1 MNFRFD
7 INIKLELG
15 LCETAISYLFFV
27 CKIVLSD
34 YGEESKSGPCLKK
47 PAHRL
52 YLVHIYALMTVLHKN
67 LTNALTYVKS
77 TLFTLQPS

>member
-34 YGEESKSGPCLKK
+34 YRDESKSGPCLISL
-47 PAHRL
+47 PTDFIL
-52 YLVHIYALMTVLHKN
+52 SIYMH
-67 LTNALTYVKS
+67 
-77 TLFTLQPS
+77 

>member
-7 INIKLELG
+7 INIKLESG

-34 YGEESKSGPCLKK
+34 YQEESK
-47 PAHRL
+47 
-52 YLVHIYALMTVLHKN
+52 N
-67 LTNALTYVKS
+67 LAPV
-77 TLFTLQPS
+77 

>member
-7 INIKLELG
+7 INIELELG

-34 YGEESKSGPCLKK
+34 
-47 PAHRL
+47 
-52 YLVHIYALMTVLHKN
+52 
-67 LTNALTYVKS
+67 
-77 TLFTLQPS
+77 